1 MPRRSF
7 PVLAIVM
14 MLGAPCA
21 AAALDVRDD
30 AGGELHLPRA
40 ARRIVSLAPHV
51 TELLYAAGAGSRLV
65 ATVEYSDYPPQ
76 ARTLPSVGSGARLDL
91 ERIVA
96 LRPDLVIG
104 WASGNPAGQLE
115 RLRRLGLPLFLSEP
129 RRLEDIARK
138 LEMFG
143 RLAGSEAAA
152 DAAAAAFRARLTTL
166 ARNYAQR
173 PVVRVF
179 YEIWDQPLVTING
192 RQIISDVL
200 RLCGGENVFAALPV
214 LAPTVAIEAV
224 LAADPEA
231 IIASGASAASGAR
244 PAWLDAWTRWPR
256 LTAAARGNL
265 FAVDA
270 DLMQRQTPRLLD
282 GAGQVCAD
290 LEAARARRPR

>member
-1 MPRRSF
+1 
-7 PVLAIVM
+7 M
-14 MLGAPCA
+14 MLGAPCT

-30 AGGELHLPRA
+30 AGSELRLARP

-76 ARTLPSVGSGARLDL
+76 AATLPSVGSAARLDL
-91 ERIVA
+91 ERIAA
-96 LRPDLVIG
+96 LAPDLVIG

-129 RRLEDIARK
+129 RRLEDIARN

-152 DAAAAAFRARLTTL
+152 DAAAAAFRSRLATL
-166 ARNYAQR
+166 TRNYAQR
-173 PVVRVF
+173 PAVRVF

-214 LAPTVAIEAV
+214 LAPAVAIEAV

-231 IIASGASAASGAR
+231 IIASGASAER
-244 PAWLDAWTRWPR
+244 PAWLDAWMRWPA